1 MNDTI
6 ICPHCNQSIPLSKA
20 LSHQMIETHQKEIV
34 AALQKQKLTFENEQ
48 KDREQQLIEKAQKNV
63 EDKLQLTLR
72 DRENESREL
81 IAQNKALQE
90 QILELNKL
98 LRQLR
103 QESQQ
108 KNIEFEKRLTDSQE
122 KLRID
127 AEKRLNT
134 EFMLKVAEKDK
145 QLQDLLKV
153 NAEMKRKIEQGS
165 QQTQGEVL
173 ELELEEKL
181 KQAFIFDDIVPV
193 AKGVRGGDIVQ
204 IVRNRAQT
212 QCGKIIWE
220 MKRTK
225 VFSKD
230 WILKL
235 KDDKRRIG
243 ADVAVLIS
251 NVLPSG
257 IDRFGQYDGV
267 WVGDYEAIIGLST
280 ALRSSLID
288 IASVKASHVNRNE
301 KLAVLH
307 EYISGVEFKHKVE
320 AIVEAFTSMQVELEK
335 EKNWFAKKWGRQEQ
349 AIRKA
354 LDQTHGM
361 HGQLQGIMGK
371 ALPDIEE
378 MKQLDSAEEKIFEPR
393 LFSDE

>member
-48 KDREQQLIEKAQKNV
+48 KDREQQLIEKAQKNA

-153 NAEMKRKIEQGS
+153 NADMKRKIEQGS

-288 IASVKASHVNRNE
+288 IA
-301 KLAVLH
+301 
-307 EYISGVEFKHKVE
+307 
-320 AIVEAFTSMQVELEK
+320 
-335 EKNWFAKKWGRQEQ
+335 
-349 AIRKA
+349 
-354 LDQTHGM
+354 
-361 HGQLQGIMGK
+361 
-371 ALPDIEE
+371 
-378 MKQLDSAEEKIFEPR
+378 
-393 LFSDE
+393 